1 MEQTKYDVFI
11 SYSRKDIEIVNR
23 ITQVFEE
30 VGITYFVDRKGIGGG
45 LEFPAVLAR
54 AIRES
59 KVFLFLAS
67 KNSYSSKFTQSEI
80 VYAFNKKQKEDILP
94 YIIDG
99 SSLPDELEFTFSA
112 INWRRIEESPIET
125 VLVEDIMSR
134 VGKQRNT
141 TGKEETS
148 HSVGQPLVN
157 YKIWMVAAVLMLIL
171 FWPLGIYTSY
181 LAYRINKS
189 VKTNDYGDVR
199 NCITRIKYCW
209 ISVFV
214 VLMFFYIV
222 HLFT

>member
-11 SYSRKDIEIVNR
+11 SYSRKDVETVNR
-23 ITQVFEE
+23 IAQAFEE
-30 VGITYFVDRKGIGGG
+30 AGITYFVDRKGIGGG

-54 AIRES
+54 AIKES

-125 VLVEDIMSR
+125 VLVDDILSK
-134 VGKQRNT
+134 VGKERIGT
-141 TGKEETS
+141 EKEEVTHFVS
-148 HSVGQPLVN
+148 KEPVN
-157 YKIWMVAAVLMLIL
+157 YKKWMVAGALMLVI

-181 LAYRINKS
+181 LAYRINNS
-189 VKTNDYGDVR
+189 VKTNDNQEVKK
-199 NCITRIKYCW
+199 CITRIKYCW
-209 ISVFV
+209 ISALVALLFFFIIG
-214 VLMFFYIV
+214 LMS
-222 HLFT
+222 

>member
-99 SSLPDELEFTFSA
+99 SSLPDELEFTFL
-112 INWRRIEESPIET
+112 P
-125 VLVEDIMSR
+125 L
-134 VGKQRNT
+134 
-141 TGKEETS
+141 TGGE
-148 HSVGQPLVN
+148 
-157 YKIWMVAAVLMLIL
+157 
-171 FWPLGIYTSY
+171 
-181 LAYRINKS
+181 
-189 VKTNDYGDVR
+189 
-199 NCITRIKYCW
+199 
-209 ISVFV
+209 
-214 VLMFFYIV
+214 
-222 HLFT
+222 